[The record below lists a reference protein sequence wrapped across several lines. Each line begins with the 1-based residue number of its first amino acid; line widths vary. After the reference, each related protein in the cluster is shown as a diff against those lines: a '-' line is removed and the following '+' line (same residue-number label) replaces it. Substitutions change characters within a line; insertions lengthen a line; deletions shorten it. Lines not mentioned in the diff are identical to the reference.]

1 MWEKIAVIAIA
12 IGVVCVSV
20 NQIITDIRMRKLSK
34 RIKTLI
40 KVAELHQS
48 QIEMFSMIPKEEM
61 RMYEVIGDLSQIQ
74 QSQLEL
80 IERLL

>member
-1 MWEKIAVIAIA
+1 MWEKIAIIAMA
-12 IGVVCVSV
+12 VGVVCVSV

-34 RIKTLI
+34 GIKTLI

-48 QIEMFSMIPKEEM
+48 QIEMLSMIPKEEM